1 MSQDRMVFNFISQKD
16 PFMDTHKWRMTGPI
30 YLASAVVFDG
40 SIKIEEESILLADTT
55 YLPALLLPSST
66 TSSTSFSTSTIFENS
81 VEQRTYAYQ
90 NSTDEFYQSPVY
102 TPSPL
107 YSPQKRELDSPYRS
121 TGHSVYDISS
131 TDGSYGSALRPF
143 GDNNR
148 KRFSTIPEIPDRKN
162 IIVPRRQSVLMA
174 TVVRSAAP
182 MKVYWDA
189 TATASSLDIWLD
201 DNTKECQD
209 AFNASLVSV
218 CEREREIFMIYFC
231 CMYFH

>member
-1 MSQDRMVFNFISQKD
+1 M
-16 PFMDTHKWRMTGPI
+16 
-30 YLASAVVFDG
+30 
-40 SIKIEEESILLADTT
+40 
-55 YLPALLLPSST
+55 
-66 TSSTSFSTSTIFENS
+66 
-81 VEQRTYAYQ
+81 EQRTYAYQ

-218 CEREREIFMIYFC
+218 RERERERDRECVCVIFVSNFIVVSINIFVYELFLYIFYF
-231 CMYFH
+231 YSHFSI